1 MSFKQPIQLES
12 AAPPPVVHANAS
24 WRYDLTRVSVIHR
37 LLKWRPLQ
45 FVLVLITL
53 AFFVVAILTGFLGTP
68 AGNRNFA
75 IVFVWIV
82 WWAVLMLLMVPALG
96 RGWCAICPI
105 PAPGEWLQRQ
115 SFVHPR
121 QRKLWTLGKRWP
133 RRLRNIWL
141 QNASFLAVAIFS
153 AIILTRPSATA
164 FVLLGFIV
172 IALALS
178 LIFERRTFCRY
189 VCPVGGFIGLYSMSA
204 PLELRVKDIDV
215 CRTHDTKDC
224 YLGNE
229 RGFGCPWMVFP
240 GSLHRNTYCGL
251 CTECLKSCTMDNVAL
266 NLRAPG
272 LDFFV
277 AKERRLDEAYKAFIM
292 LTCAL
297 VYSVVL
303 LGPWGVLK
311 DAANMT
317 QMGWWVLYAA
327 GFLLL
332 NLVLV
337 PGLFWLTTTAGRKLG
352 GIQQVSRRNHFIHSA
367 YSLIPLGLAAWIAFS
382 LGFVLVNISYALPV
396 IADPFGW
403 GWNLFGLA
411 DTPWT
416 PIFPA
421 LAPHLQALMLLLG
434 LAFALYTLWRITL
447 ERPAARL
454 AAAILPPAAFLT
466 LVTAAFLWL
475 YLG

>member
-1 MSFKQPIQLES
+1 M
-12 AAPPPVVHANAS
+12 HADPS
-24 WRYDLTRVSVIHR
+24 WRFDLTRIPLIHR
-37 LLKWRPLQ
+37 LLRWRPLQ
-45 FVLVLITL
+45 FTLVLITL
-53 AFFVVAILTGFLGTP
+53 AFFVVAILTGLLGTTV
-68 AGNRNFA
+68 GNRNFA

-82 WWAVLMLLMVPALG
+82 WWALLILLMVPALG

-115 SFVHPR
+115 SFIHPR
-121 QRKLWTLGKRWP
+121 RRKLWTLGKRWP

-141 QNASFLAVAIFS
+141 QNISFLGVALFS
-153 AIILTRPSATA
+153 AIILTRPAATS
-164 FVLLGFIV
+164 FVLLGFILM
-172 IALALS
+172 ALGLS
-178 LIFERRTFCRY
+178 LVYERRTFCRY

-204 PLELRVKDIDV
+204 PIELRVKDIDV

-229 RGFGCPWMVFP
+229 HGFGCPWMVFP

-251 CTECLKSCTMDNVAL
+251 CTECLKSCTMNNVAI

-272 LDFFV
+272 PDFFV

-292 LTCAL
+292 LACAL
-297 VYSVVL
+297 VYSIVL

-311 DAANMT
+311 DAANFVRLD
-317 QMGWWVLYAA
+317 WWLLYAA

-332 NLVLV
+332 NLILL
-337 PGLFWLTTTAGRKLG
+337 PGLFWLTTAAGRKLG
-352 GIQQVSRRNHFIHSA
+352 GVPAVSLRDHFIHSA
-367 YSLIPLGLAAWIAFS
+367 YALIPLGLAAWIAFS

-411 DTPWT
+411 GTPWT
-416 PIFPA
+416 PLFPA
-421 LAPHLQALMLLLG
+421 FVPYLQVPVLLG
-434 LAFALYTLWRITL
+434 GLTFALYTLWRITG
-447 ERPAARL
+447 ERSPARPL
-454 AAAILPPAAFLT
+454 AAILPPAAFLT
-466 LVTAAFLWL
+466 LATFAFLWL